1 MKSLFSYIFIP
12 SLVSFTSANDIVR
25 TGMPDFSVFN
35 SSRLTAAP
43 NAHVETMH
51 NDIHAAVISIILF
64 FIVGFLLL

>member
-1 MKSLFSYIFIP
+1 MYKRQ
-12 SLVSFTSANDIVR
+12 VR

-43 NAHVETMH
+43 NAYVETMH

>member
-1 MKSLFSYIFIP
+1 
-12 SLVSFTSANDIVR
+12 
-25 TGMPDFSVFN
+25 MPDFSVLN

-43 NAHVETMH
+43 NAYVETMH